1 MSLPIT
7 IGTIPLQ
14 EYMNQF
20 SYNSGIGTAPPP
32 PPAIY
37 NSDPTQNQPGAI
49 GFYAPG
55 SGKNH
60 R

>member
-20 SYNSGIGTAPPP
+20 SFNSGIDAPP

-37 NSDPTQNQPGAI
+37 NSEFTQNLPGA
-49 GFYAPG
+49 GYTPG
-55 SGKNH
+55 SGNTLVCRFH
-60 R
+60 